1 MCASDFIHL
10 GDGLIVPAE
19 PLLALLRLEAAGH
32 TIAIDGDDLTV
43 QRARSG
49 PPIAEDDLDAVRR
62 WKGHCWLIV
71 WKLTG
76 PPAGDQATT
85 TGPGT
90 PVTRLR

>member
-71 WKLTG
+71 WKLT
-76 PPAGDQATT
+76 AACEQATT